1 MKKLLFILSLIAFA
15 GTGTATAQHIAVE
28 KQAGELFAMELSE
41 LKQITFNGTT
51 VNIEDNTGT
60 IYSASMGD
68 IKRIYFDDM
77 SSIADINAQGGDLVE
92 YLSHDDIAINSEAG
106 SMVTVYSLTGAQLL
120 TRRIDTQGE
129 AISIAGLPQ
138 GIYIVK
144 AEERTTK
151 IIKR

>member
-1 MKKLLFILSLIAFA
+1 MA
-15 GTGTATAQHIAVE
+15 GTATAQHMVVE
-28 KQAGELFAMELSE
+28 TAGHEDKVFTLEN
-41 LKQITFNGTT
+41 LKQITFDGIT
-51 VNIEDNTGT
+51 VNIEQSNGAKS
-60 IYSASMGD
+60 SASMGD

-77 SSIADINAQGGDLVE
+77 SSIADVNAQGNNLVE

-120 TRRIDTQGE
+120 TRRIDAQGE

-144 AEERTTK
+144 ANGRTTK

>member
-15 GTGTATAQHIAVE
+15 GTATAQHMVVE
-28 KQAGELFAMELSE
+28 TASGNEVFTLEN

-51 VNIEDNTGT
+51 VNIEQSNGAKS
-60 IYSASMGD
+60 SASMGD

-144 AEERTTK
+144 ANERTTK

>member
-15 GTGTATAQHIAVE
+15 GTATAQHMVVE
-28 KQAGELFAMELSE
+28 TAGGNEVFTLDN

-51 VNIEDNTGT
+51 VNIEQSNGAKS
-60 IYSASMGD
+60 SASMGD

-120 TRRIDTQGE
+120 TRRIDAQGE
-129 AISIAGLPQ
+129 VISIAGLPQ

-144 AEERTTK
+144 ANGRTTK

>member
-1 MKKLLFILSLIAFA
+1 MKKLLFLISFIAMTTA
-15 GTGTATAQHIAVE
+15 ATAQHMVVE
-28 KQAGELFAMELSE
+28 MADSNSRVVQLEN
-41 LKQITFNGTT
+41 LKQITFDGIT
-51 VNIEDNTGT
+51 VNIEQTDGT
-60 IYSASMGD
+60 KSSASMSN

-92 YLSHDDIAINSEAG
+92 YLSHDEIAINSQAG
-106 SMVTVYSLTGAQLL
+106 SMVTLYNLTGAQLL

-144 AEERTTK
+144 ANGRTTK

>member
-1 MKKLLFILSLIAFA
+1 MKKLLFMISLLAL
-15 GTGTATAQHIAVE
+15 TGTATAQRIAVE
-28 KQAGELFAMELSE
+28 KGTGDLFAMELSE

-51 VNIEDNTGT
+51 VNIEDNTDA

-68 IKRIYFDDM
+68 IKRIYFDDL
-77 SSIADINAQGGDLVE
+77 SSIADINAQDKNLVTYISTDE
-92 YLSHDDIAINSEAG
+92 IAINCNVG
-106 SMVTVYSLTGAQLL
+106 SLVAIYNLTGAQLL
-120 TRRIDTQGE
+120 TRRIDAQGE

-144 AEERTTK
+144 ANERTTK

>member
-15 GTGTATAQHIAVE
+15 GTATAQHMVVE
-28 KQAGELFAMELSE
+28 TAGGNEVFTLDN

-51 VNIEDNTGT
+51 VNIEQSNGAKS
-60 IYSASMGD
+60 SASMGN

-92 YLSHDDIAINSEAG
+92 YISFDEIAINSEAG

-129 AISIAGLPQ
+129 TISIAALPQ

-144 AEERTTK
+144 ANGRTTK

>member
-15 GTGTATAQHIAVE
+15 GTATAQHMVVE
-28 KQAGELFAMELSE
+28 TASGNEVFTLEN

-51 VNIEDNTGT
+51 VNIEQSNGAKS
-60 IYSASMGD
+60 SASMGD

-120 TRRIDTQGE
+120 TRRIDTQGGI
-129 AISIAGLPQ
+129 ISIAALPQ

-144 AEERTTK
+144 ANGRTTK

>member
-1 MKKLLFILSLIAFA
+1 MKKLLFIISLLAIA
-15 GTGTATAQHIAVE
+15 GTATAQHMVVE
-28 KQAGELFAMELSE
+28 TAGGNEVFTLDN

-51 VNIEDNTGT
+51 VNIEQSNGAKS
-60 IYSASMGD
+60 SASMGD

-129 AISIAGLPQ
+129 TISIAGLPQ

-144 AEERTTK
+144 ANGRTTK

>member
-1 MKKLLFILSLIAFA
+1 MKKLLFLISFIAMTTA
-15 GTGTATAQHIAVE
+15 ATAQHMVVE
-28 KQAGELFAMELSE
+28 MADSNSRVVQLEN
-41 LKQITFNGTT
+41 LKQITFDGIT
-51 VNIEDNTGT
+51 VNIEQTDGT
-60 IYSASMGD
+60 KSSASMSN

-120 TRRIDTQGE
+120 TRRIDTQGGI
-129 AISIAGLPQ
+129 ISIAGLPQ

-144 AEERTTK
+144 ANERTTK

>member
-1 MKKLLFILSLIAFA
+1 MKKLLFIISFIAIA
-15 GTGTATAQHIAVE
+15 GTATAQHMVVE
-28 KQAGELFAMELSE
+28 TAGGNEVFTLDN

-51 VNIEDNTGT
+51 VNIEQTDGT
-60 IYSASMGD
+60 KSSASMGN

-77 SSIADINAQGGDLVE
+77 SSIADMPAQSGNLVE
-92 YLSHDDIAINSEAG
+92 YISFDEIAINSEAG
-106 SMVTVYSLTGAQLL
+106 STVAIYSLTGARLL

-129 AISIAGLPQ
+129 AVSITGLPQ

-144 AEERTTK
+144 ANGRTTK

>member
-15 GTGTATAQHIAVE
+15 GTATAQHMVVERAGGSEVIAL
-28 KQAGELFAMELSE
+28 GE
-41 LKQITFNGTT
+41 LKQITFNGTI
-51 VNIEDNTGT
+51 VNIEQTDGT
-60 IYSASMGD
+60 TSSASMGD
-68 IKRIYFDDM
+68 IERIYFGDHT
-77 SSIADINAQGGDLVE
+77 SIADINAQGGDLVE

-120 TRRIDTQGE
+120 TRRIDAQGE
-129 AISIAGLPQ
+129 VISIAGLPQ

-144 AEERTTK
+144 ANGRTTK

>member
-1 MKKLLFILSLIAFA
+1 MKKLLFIISLLAIA
-15 GTGTATAQHIAVE
+15 GTATAQHMVVE
-28 KQAGELFAMELSE
+28 TAGGNEVFTLDN

-51 VNIEDNTGT
+51 VNIEQSNGAKS
-60 IYSASMGD
+60 SASMGD

-106 SMVTVYSLTGAQLL
+106 STVAIYSLTGAQLL
-120 TRRIDTQGE
+120 SRRIDTQGE

-144 AEERTTK
+144 ANGRTTK